1 MLSPK
6 KDSLPLPLPG
16 VIISAMSALFP
27 DTRPEAEAVLI
38 QLLREAPP
46 WRKLEMVDQL
56 NQSVKLLVLAG
67 LRQRYPGENEEL
79 LQRRLAGLL
88 LGEEL
93 ASKAYGTLPGANEQK
108 AADLLQRALKESE

>member
-38 QLLREAPP
+38 RLLREAPP
-46 WRKLEMVDQL
+46 WRKLETVDQL
-56 NQSVKLLVLAG
+56 NQSVRLLVLIG
-67 LRQRYPGENEEL
+67 LRQRFPQDDEVQL
-79 LQRRLAGLL
+79 RRRLAGLL
-88 LGEEL
+88 LGEAL
-93 ASKAYGTLPGANEQK
+93 
-108 AADLLQRALKESE
+108 ALKVYGPLPEET